1 MASNTDEAREIKYDK
16 IKNVILWIPLVIII
30 AIIPLLMHMYTLMYV
45 DEGLADVLNG
55 TTSTD
60 LYSQVKANALLILS
74 GIMALVLFLIISRAK
89 IKWNKPIKIMTVGLG
104 IFFIISLLSTI
115 FSKNPSV
122 AWWGMPDRAEGMA
135 ITMCYILIFLY
146 TVYAYQNKANFWMF
160 TISLGVLVI
169 ALTAI
174 GYTQFIG
181 KDILINSDF
190 FKKLILTKEAYD
202 AGMTLSSQFGAGV
215 IYATL
220 MHYNYMGTFGAMM
233 LPFFVILAVFYKD
246 VRGKIFFGILSLC
259 TLFLLIGSTA
269 RSALIGVIIA
279 ALVFIILFSKKMIKE
294 WKATL
299 IAVVAV
305 IAVIAGLNIATNG
318 SVFSRVP
325 TLIADFKGLFSSQEE
340 NTYYDNVP
348 IKETVTTDNG
358 VRFTLQS
365 GKQLNITSDE
375 KEQPVFTD
383 ENGTVLEPELAIT
396 GFRGTDGVV
405 GYKFPGTEY
414 EKFMFEQS
422 EIISTGANEVIPT
435 IYSVYYDDKEIFN
448 LMFKDGRVLFSDTFP
463 IKPIEV
469 GPVPSVGFK
478 GKERLGSSRGYIW
491 SRSIPLLKDSMLL
504 GNGPDTF
511 AIYFPQH
518 DYLGKWAAYDTPR
531 IIVDKAHNLYLGMWI
546 NNGLGA
552 FIGFLILVFTYLA
565 WSFKLYAF
573 KTDFNNSQVLGVAIM
588 LAVIGYLG
596 AGIFNDSVISVAPI
610 FWVIFGVGVA
620 VNYQNSLQKLTPNK
634 NDSKNKVTLIEKYQ
648 SENE

>member
-45 DEGLADVLNG
+45 DEGLADALNG

-74 GIMALVLFLIISRAK
+74 GIMALVLFLVISRAK
-89 IKWNKPIKIMTVGLG
+89 IKWNKPIKIMTIGLG
-104 IFFIISLLSTI
+104 IFFVISLLSTI

-146 TVYAYQNKANFWMF
+146 TIYAYQNKADFWMF
-160 TISLGVLVI
+160 TISLGVLVV

-202 AGMTLSSQFGAGV
+202 SGMSLSSQFGAGV
-215 IYATL
+215 VYATL

-246 VRGKIFFGILSLC
+246 IRGKIFFGILSLC

-279 ALVFIILFSKKMIKE
+279 AIVFIILFSKKMIKE

-299 IAVVAV
+299 VAIVAV
-305 IAVIAGLNIATNG
+305 IVVIVGLNVATNG

-325 TLIADFKGLFSSQEE
+325 TLIADFKGLFSSQKE
-340 NTYYDNVP
+340 NTYYDNIP

-365 GKQLNITSDE
+365 GKQLNVTSDE

-414 EKFMFEQS
+414 EKFMFEKS
-422 EIISTGANEVIPT
+422 EVIQTDENQVIPT

-469 GPVPSVGFK
+469 GPVPSIGFK

-491 SRSIPLLKDSMLL
+491 ARSIPMLKDSLLL

-546 NNGLGA
+546 NNGLVA
-552 FIGFLILVFTYLA
+552 LIGFLILIITYLA

-573 KTDFNNSQVLGVAIM
+573 KTNLNNNQVLGVAIM
-588 LAVIGYLG
+588 LAIIGYLG

-620 VNYQNSLQKLTPNK
+620 VNYQNSLQKQAK
-634 NDSKNKVTLIEKYQ
+634 EKSDSKNKVTLIEKYQ
-648 SENE
+648 PDNE